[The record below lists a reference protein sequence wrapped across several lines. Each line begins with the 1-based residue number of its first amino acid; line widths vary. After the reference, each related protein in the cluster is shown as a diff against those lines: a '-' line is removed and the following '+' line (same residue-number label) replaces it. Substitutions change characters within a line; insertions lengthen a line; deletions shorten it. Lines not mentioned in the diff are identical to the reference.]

1 MPSNSDKC
9 GVYKCFILKLQ
20 CENNIKIV
28 PDPSHHLYVLLA
40 SVRASESEDFA
51 ITSSPISQQ
60 SQNHIVHCGAVLCVS
75 PKTAKKKNCNNVA
88 LNFFRQ
94 KSLAACWDEELVQ

>member
-1 MPSNSDKC
+1 MPSNSEKC

-75 PKTAKKKNCNNVA
+75 PKTAKKKKLQQCSPT
-88 LNFFRQ
+88 FFQ
-94 KSLAACWDEELVQ
+94 AEISGCMLG